1 MSLHDPEVFG
11 VTESSL
17 TVAYRVDGAAESEVL
32 LDGEVQ
38 AVGIGPG
45 VQLHRIEG
53 LDPDREYRVDVR
65 APGATDAQHDG
76 YFPETVRSLPAPR
89 AEQVATFA
97 TLNDVH
103 FGEPKVGGR
112 LDEHME
118 YGDESEPGFP
128 LIRDSDD
135 EEPYWRYMNHDAIDE
150 INASGADLAFVKGD
164 IANNGEAWQ
173 FEAAREAFARF
184 AMPHHAFLGN
194 HDYFARRKGERVD
207 GYALL
212 GQPPLPRAVELA
224 GWRLILVETAVPGE
238 DKGSFDE
245 QRRAWLAAQL
255 DETRDAAQPT
265 LLLMHHQPVPREYAD
280 VFPNTIGI
288 DPGDSQPLFELLGGH
303 PQLRGVLIGHTHK
316 NRVRR
321 HRESSNL
328 PFIEV
333 QCSKDYPGGWA
344 HYRLFA
350 DGSFRQEVRRTAS
363 PRALAHSARCRQM
376 FHGGYRAF
384 SLGQLHE
391 RSFEVRGE
399 SSR

>member
-17 TVAYRVDGAAESEVL
+17 TIGFRADDATQSEVL
-32 LDGEVQ
+32 LDGEVR
-38 AVGIGPG
+38 AAGGGSG

-53 LDPDREYRVDVR
+53 LDPDREYRIDVR
-65 APGATDAQHDG
+65 APGAADAEHDG
-76 YFPETVRSLPAPR
+76 YFPETARTLAAPR
-89 AEQVATFA
+89 AEEVATFA

-112 LDEHME
+112 LDENME
-118 YGDESEPGFP
+118 AGDEDEPGFP
-128 LIRDSDD
+128 LIRDSD
-135 EEPYWRYMNHDAIDE
+135 EETPYWRYMNDDAIDE
-150 INASGADLAFVKGD
+150 INASGADMAFVKGD
-164 IANNGEAWQ
+164 IANNGERWQ
-173 FEAAREAFARF
+173 FEAAREAFDRF

-194 HDYFARRKGERVD
+194 HDYYARRRREHID

-212 GQPPLPRAVELA
+212 GQPPLPRAVDLA
-224 GWRLILVETAVPGE
+224 GWRLILLETAVAGE
-238 DKGSFDE
+238 DEGGFDE

-280 VFPNTIGI
+280 AFPNTIGI
-288 DPGDSQPLFELLGGH
+288 DPGDSQLLFELLGNH
-303 PQLRGVLIGHTHK
+303 PQLVGVLIGHTHR
-316 NRVRR
+316 NRVHR
-321 HRESSNL
+321 HRATSKL

-363 PRALAHSARCRQM
+363 PRALAHSARCRHM
-376 FHGGYRAF
+376 FQGGYRSFA
-384 SLGQLHE
+384 LGQLHE
-391 RSFEVRGE
+391 RSFEVPAT
-399 SSR
+399 SRR